1 MKKRLLAMMMAI
13 VMVMTLLPTSALA
26 VGGDANAPKTS
37 VSVAPDSPVQITKA
51 VSAENGAYKLTLD
64 AYATGTVSTTDPTPS
79 DIVLV
84 LDVSGSMADKLS
96 DKDRQ
101 TKLEALT
108 SAVNSFIDETAA
120 QNAKIT
126 DDAKKNRISIVK
138 FAGDKSDN
146 VGNDTYETGFI
157 FTQTNNYSQ
166 IVKGLT
172 TVDPA
177 GQNSLQAEVN
187 KLTAAGAT
195 SADYGMELAQTALQ
209 GSAADRHKVVV
220 FFTDGEP
227 NHDNGFNVKV
237 AAAAINSAKTLKT
250 DGAKIYTIGVMKG
263 ADPNDTNSNINKY
276 MNAVSSNY
284 PNASATVTEYVFRP
298 DEINITLGD
307 SAEGSYYK
315 AASDASEL
323 THIFDEIST
332 EITSGVE
339 ADDTSVLTDTISEY
353 FVPSGITAAA
363 DGKVSGGVKVFKV
376 EASGTDAAP
385 EWGTPVDITGQ
396 VAVTL
401 KGKTIEVT
409 GFDYSDKGNLV
420 VNKNGNWQGYKLQ
433 LEFNIAADTACT
445 TWQSGTHYYPTNVA
459 GANNAEN
466 AGLAYGENGK
476 TELTESPEVAVT
488 AYSVTYNGNG
498 NDGGNAVTDAKAYIP
513 GATVTVQKNTF
524 TKTGYQFT
532 AWNTQANGEGT
543 AYTETFTMAKENVDL
558 YAQWTKDESATKK
571 ASYSVE
577 YYKDEN
583 KDDTQTVQQDIW
595 VGDNIL
601 TVNKEAI
608 NTTDKYAGYVFDK
621 TDPETIPDTIADKG
635 VIKVYY
641 AKDENGDQIPDKY
654 QALVKF
660 ESADATKGT
669 VAGTGAVQVFTFK
682 NAEGEYL
689 TSGNVTP
696 SLANV
701 TTTPADGF
709 AFDIWTKDG
718 EQADPSQ
725 LIPNVNGG
733 TTIIFKANWKSNVVT
748 ITFDANG
755 GAWAA
760 DVANYT
766 MDADNK
772 TASKT
777 YKPSDK
783 VEKIATDPT
792 NGTKKFVGWGITA
805 DATEPLS
812 LWVLGPKAAKL
823 KELTKGTGIL
833 YAIWEDAAQPTEKL
847 NYTTCQHYIDE
858 KGNEVGTVDVGGVD
872 LLALQGTKISKLI
885 QHLEKDQNYFGQ
897 KYLYDRTKTTVN
909 DAEYKAETMTLN
921 TNGTAID
928 LYYYLDEWNDEND
941 KVTGGDGTPDKYQAL
956 VKFES
961 ADATKGTVTGE
972 GAVQVFTFKDNATK
986 GDVTPA
992 LTNVEL
998 QPKDGF
1004 VFDYWTKDNGTEP
1017 VDLATTIKDVPGG
1030 TTITFKA
1037 NWKSNVVT
1045 ITFDANGGAWAADV
1059 AGYTMNADKT
1069 TASKKFNLSDTV
1081 EKITP
1086 DPVQDGKKFSGW
1098 GVKLD
1103 ENGKPSDKIVAY
1115 PLLETSATAAAHKRI
1130 FDEKPIIF
1138 YAMWEDAAQPTE
1150 KLNYTIHQHYIGSNG
1165 KQDAQF
1171 NDELPKTASAGTKIS
1186 DLIPAELQKNR
1197 KYYYQT
1203 YIYLSSET
1211 KIVNDN
1217 VATPVADDTVLNK
1230 DNTQI
1235 HLYYYLDAWN
1245 DENNTLTGGDN
1256 IPDKYQA
1263 VVTYKVVGG
1272 TWKDKTTDD
1281 QVQVFTLKTK
1291 NEETGVWE
1299 DVTPAPVL
1307 GDTIPTGMISSYSRT
1322 ASQSWDKDITK
1333 DTKVTESVTYTYTF
1347 TKGSSGGGG
1356 GSSSTHYYIS
1366 LKKVDAQDGEALSGA
1381 KFGLY
1386 LDGKQ
1391 IATATSDRNGIVRF
1405 SMGSSNYR
1413 SLTDKSNLYCQE
1425 LTAPEGYKL
1434 SNEKIAVSKKDVST
1448 SSSMSDKNAKTVKN
1462 SRSKTP
1468 SMLNGKDHF
1477 AYIVGYPDKTVHPQS
1492 SITRA
1497 EVATIFFRLLTEE
1510 TRTANATKTNNYAD
1524 VSSDKWYNQAVS
1536 TLSAMGIIKGD
1547 SRGNFN
1553 PNAPITRAEFA
1564 AIAARF
1570 DKTEDVAVASFGD
1583 VATHWAKPEISVAAN
1598 NGWINGYTDGTF
1610 HPDSRITRA
1619 EAMAMINRVLQR
1631 LPESKADLLDGMI
1644 QWSDNADTSKWYYL
1658 AVQEATNSHYYEL
1671 KANQHEKWT
1680 KLRENRDWTE
1690 LEK

>member
-1 MKKRLLAMMMAI
+1 MEVARYAKHSQQSPKGNSTMKGRINMKKRMLAMMMAI

-26 VGGDANAPKTS
+26 AGGDANAPKTS

-84 LDVSGSMADKLS
+84 LDVSGSMDETFGG
-96 DKDRQ
+96 Q
-101 TKLEALT
+101 TKLVALKN
-108 SAVNSFIDETAA
+108 AVNRFIDETAD

-126 DDAKKNRISIVK
+126 DTAKKNRISIVK

-195 SADYGMELAQTALQ
+195 SADYGMALAQTALQ
-209 GSAADRHKVVV
+209 DSTDRNKVVV

-227 NHDNGFNVKV
+227 NHDNDFDVKV

-250 DGAKIYTIGVMKG
+250 AGAKIYTIGVMEG
-263 ADPNDTNSNINKY
+263 ADPNDTTNRNINKY

-284 PNASATVTEYVFRP
+284 PTASATGIKHLLTSK
-298 DEINITLGD
+298 INITWGGR
-307 SAEGSYYK
+307 AEGSYYK
-315 AASDASEL
+315 AASNASEL
-323 THIFDEIST
+323 ANIFDEIST

-353 FVPSGITAAA
+353 FVPSGITADA
-363 DGKVSGGVKVFKV
+363 DGKVNSGVKVSKV
-376 EASGTDAAP
+376 AASGTGAAP
-385 EWGTPVDITGQ
+385 EWGTPEDITSQ
-396 VAVTL
+396 VTVTL
-401 KGKTIEVT
+401 NGKTIEVT
-409 GFDYSDKGNLV
+409 GFDYSDKDSLV
-420 VNKNGNWQGYKLQ
+420 VQKNGNWQGYKLQ
-433 LEFNIAADTACT
+433 LEFNIAADKECT
-445 TWQSGTHYYPTNVA
+445 TWQSGTYYYPTNVA
-459 GANNAEN
+459 EANNKKN

-498 NDGGNAVTDAKAYIP
+498 STGGEVTDAKAYIP

-532 AWNTQANGEGT
+532 AWNTQENGKGT
-543 AYTETFTMAKENVDL
+543 AYTDTTDTFTMANENVTL
-558 YAQWTKDESATKK
+558 YAQWEKDENVTKD
-571 ASYSVE
+571 ASYRVE
-577 YYKDEN
+577 YYKDGEN
-583 KDDTQTVQQDIW
+583 VVGDTQTVQQNIW
-595 VGDNIL
+595 VGSNTL
-601 TVNKEAI
+601 TVNKADI
-608 NTTDKYAGYVFDK
+608 NTKDKYAGYVFEK
-621 TDPETIPDTIADKG
+621 TEPASIPETIEDKG

-660 ESADATKGT
+660 ESADATKG
-669 VAGTGAVQVFTFK
+669 A
-682 NAEGEYL
+682 
-689 TSGNVTP
+689 
-696 SLANV
+696 
-701 TTTPADGF
+701 
-709 AFDIWTKDG
+709 
-718 EQADPSQ
+718 
-725 LIPNVNGG
+725 
-733 TTIIFKANWKSNVVT
+733 
-748 ITFDANG
+748 
-755 GAWAA
+755 
-760 DVANYT
+760 
-766 MDADNK
+766 
-772 TASKT
+772 
-777 YKPSDK
+777 
-783 VEKIATDPT
+783 
-792 NGTKKFVGWGITA
+792 
-805 DATEPLS
+805 
-812 LWVLGPKAAKL
+812 
-823 KELTKGTGIL
+823 
-833 YAIWEDAAQPTEKL
+833 
-847 NYTTCQHYIDE
+847 
-858 KGNEVGTVDVGGVD
+858 
-872 LLALQGTKISKLI
+872 
-885 QHLEKDQNYFGQ
+885 
-897 KYLYDRTKTTVN
+897 
-909 DAEYKAETMTLN
+909 
-921 TNGTAID
+921 
-928 LYYYLDEWNDEND
+928 
-941 KVTGGDGTPDKYQAL
+941 VTGK
-956 VKFES
+956 
-961 ADATKGTVTGE
+961 

-1017 VDLATTIKDVPGG
+1017 VDPATTIKDVPGG

-1045 ITFDANGGAWAADV
+1045 ITFDANGGAWAEDV
-1059 AGYTMNADKT
+1059 AGYTMGAENK
-1069 TASKKFNLSDTV
+1069 TASKKFKLSDTV

-1086 DPVQDGKKFSGW
+1086 DPANGTKKFVGW
-1098 GVKLD
+1098 GISADATEPLSLWVLSPKAAKLK
-1103 ENGKPSDKIVAY
+1103 ELTKGTGI
-1115 PLLETSATAAAHKRI
+1115 L
-1130 FDEKPIIF
+1130 
-1138 YAMWEDAAQPTE
+1138 YAIWEDAAQPTE
-1150 KLNYTIHQHYIGSNG
+1150 KLNYTTRQHYI
-1165 KQDAQF
+1165 
-1171 NDELPKTASAGTKIS
+1171 DEKGNEVATVDVGGVDLLALQGTKIS
-1186 DLIPAELQKNR
+1186 DLIKHLETDQNYFGQK
-1197 KYYYQT
+1197 
-1203 YIYLSSET
+1203 YLYDGT
-1211 KIVNDN
+1211 KTTVND
-1217 VATPVADDTVLNK
+1217 AAYKADTMTLDTK
-1230 DNTQI
+1230 GTAID
-1235 HLYYYLDAWN
+1235 LYYYLDEWN
-1245 DENNTLTGGDN
+1245 DKDDTLTGGDGTPDCQQAVVNFLADPNGTVSKDGATQVFTLKKGKDGKYSDSVTPANVTPIPNENFVFDIWTKDNDETGVNPFVAQTLNGGDKVTYTAHFAADKIGPENKPDN

-1272 TWKDKTTDD
+1272 TWKDGKTDD
-1281 QVQVFTLKTK
+1281 QVQVFTLKNK
-1291 NEETGVWE
+1291 NADGAWVE
-1299 DVTPAPVL
+1299 VTPAPVL

-1356 GSSSTHYYIS
+1356 GSSTHYYIS

-1448 SSSMSDKNAKTVKN
+1448 SSSTSDKNAKTVKN

-1468 SMLNGKDHF
+1468 SMLNGEDHF

-1524 VSSDKWYNQAVS
+1524 VSSDNWYNQAVS

-1570 DKTEDVAVASFGD
+1570 DKTEDVAAASFGD
-1583 VATHWAKPEISVAAN
+1583 VAMHWAKPEISVAAN

-1610 HPDSRITRA
+1610 HPDSKITRA

>member
-420 VNKNGNWQGYKLQ
+420 VNKNGNWQGSKLQ

-476 TELTESPEVAVT
+476 TELTESPAVAVT

-498 NDGGNAVTDAKAYIP
+498 STGGNAVTDAKAYIP

-524 TKTGYQFT
+524 TKTGYRFT

-543 AYTETFTMAKENVDL
+543 PYTDTFTMANENVTL
-558 YAQWTKDESATKK
+558 YAQWAKDENATKK

-577 YYKDEN
+577 YYKDGK

-595 VGDNIL
+595 VGSNTL
-601 TVNKEAI
+601 TVNKADI
-608 NTTDKYAGYVFDK
+608 NTKDKYAGYVFEK
-621 TDPETIPDTIADKG
+621 TEPASIPETIEDNG

-641 AKDENGDQIPDKY
+641 AKDENGNGTPDYKETKY
-654 QALVKF
+654 
-660 ESADATKGT
+660 TIT
-669 VAGTGAVQVFTFK
+669 YVAGTTDTVTGLPKAVPGVLAGTEQTVSSEKPTREGYTFSGWQAPEGVTVTDNKFTMPAK
-682 NAEGEYL
+682 
-689 TSGNVTP
+689 NVTFTAQWT
-696 SLANV
+696 AN
-701 TTTPADGF
+701 D
-709 AFDIWTKDG
+709 
-718 EQADPSQ
+718 
-725 LIPNVNGG
+725 
-733 TTIIFKANWKSNVVT
+733 VT
-748 ITFDANG
+748 ITFNANG
-755 GAWAA
+755 GEWAEN
-760 DVANYT
+760 ANVDDYT
-766 MDADNK
+766 LIDNNTK
-772 TASKT
+772 ASKT
-777 YKPSDK
+777 YQPSEA
-783 VEKIATDPT
+783 VAKIATDPVW
-792 NGTKKFVGWGITA
+792 NGHTFNGWYVRIPGKTGEEPEKYFITVWNAALQAQRIQEYGGVIYA
-805 DATEPLS
+805 DWT
-812 LWVLGPKAAKL
+812 GAAPAGQC
-823 KELTKGTGIL
+823 T
-833 YAIWEDAAQPTEKL
+833 
-847 NYTTCQHYIDE
+847 YTTRQHYIDE
-858 KGNEVGTVDVGGVD
+858 KGNEVATVDVGGAD
-872 LLALQGTKISKLI
+872 LLALQGTKISDLI
-885 QHLEKDQNYFGQ
+885 KHLETDQNYFGQ
-897 KYLYDRTKTTVN
+897 KYLYDGTKTTVN
-909 DAEYKAETMTLN
+909 DAAYKAETMTLD
-921 TNGTAID
+921 TKGTAID
-928 LYYYLDEWNDEND
+928 LYYYLDEWNDKDD

-1186 DLIPAELQKNR
+1186 DLIPAELQENR

-1347 TKGSSGGGG
+1347 TQGSSGGGG

>member
-1 MKKRLLAMMMAI
+1 MKKRMLAMMMAI

-26 VGGDANAPKTS
+26 ADGVGEPSETNSGAVFSKTVHQENNGDVK
-37 VSVAPDSPVQITKA
+37 ITLEA
-51 VSAENGAYKLTLD
+51 W
-64 AYATGTVSTTDPTPS
+64 ATGQTVQTTKQQPL

-84 LDVSGSMADKLS
+84 LDQSGSMANNFDKKTS
-96 DKDRQ
+96 RQ
-101 TKLEALT
+101 AAMKN
-108 SAVNSFIDETAA
+108 AVNGFIDKVAKNYTEGAA
-120 QNAKIT
+120 H
-126 DDAKKNRISIVK
+126 RISIVTFGSEAK
-138 FAGDKSDN
+138 VLQNWTKVDANGTDDLKNKVS
-146 VGNDTYETGFI
+146 GLPET
-157 FTQTNNYSQ
+157 
-166 IVKGLT
+166 
-172 TVDPA
+172 P
-177 GQNSLQAEVN
+177 
-187 KLTAAGAT
+187 AGAT
-195 SADYGMELAQTALQ
+195 NVAEGMTKAQTQLSNAQ
-209 GSAADRHKVVV
+209 KDHKKVVV
-220 FFTDGEP
+220 VFTDGVP
-227 NHDNGFNVKV
+227 TTHSDFSTKV
-237 AAAAINSAKTLKT
+237 ATNAIETAKALKDNQT
-250 DGAKIYTIGVMKG
+250 EIYTIGIFNGVNANQLYGEKWAYLFYKDVPCTG
-263 ADPNDTNSNINKY
+263 EVGSYWGGSSAASLFGGNDFADIDVAAGNRFLNYLSSNFAEVTSIGVERGRYDPSNTLVDGTGYKITQNFDRFSSDYYLTATDSASLNNVFTQISQNINS
-276 MNAVSSNY
+276 AVNEKLDTTAVVKDTMTEYFNLPANTDDIKVYTQNY
-284 PNASATVTEYVFRP
+284 KGNNQWDARQPITATV
-298 DEINITLGD
+298 
-307 SAEGSYYK
+307 A
-315 AASDASEL
+315 
-323 THIFDEIST
+323 IS
-332 EITSGVE
+332 
-339 ADDTSVLTDTISEY
+339 
-353 FVPSGITAAA
+353 
-363 DGKVSGGVKVFKV
+363 
-376 EASGTDAAP
+376 
-385 EWGTPVDITGQ
+385 
-396 VAVTL
+396 
-401 KGKTIEVT
+401 
-409 GFDYSDKGNLV
+409 
-420 VNKNGNWQGYKLQ
+420 NK
-433 LEFNIAADTACT
+433 
-445 TWQSGTHYYPTNVA
+445 
-459 GANNAEN
+459 
-466 AGLAYGENGK
+466 
-476 TELTESPEVAVT
+476 
-488 AYSVTYNGNG
+488 
-498 NDGGNAVTDAKAYIP
+498 
-513 GATVTVQKNTF
+513 TVTV
-524 TKTGYQFT
+524 TGYDYAKNFVSEAKKSDDSYGQKLVIEFT
-532 AWNTQANGEGT
+532 ITPDLEKLAQDEKVKVDTNTGAGLYLGETAVARGESGEASFCGVKYDANGGKGT
-543 AYTETFTMAKENVDL
+543 VPATQIGVNGTTFDVPASCDTLKKDKAVLLGFSEEKKDLVTNESDAADVVAKSTPANGMLATL
-558 YAQWTKDESATKK
+558 YAVW
-571 ASYSVE
+571 
-577 YYKDEN
+577 
-583 KDDTQTVQQDIW
+583 
-595 VGDNIL
+595 
-601 TVNKEAI
+601 
-608 NTTDKYAGYVFDK
+608 
-621 TDPETIPDTIADKG
+621 
-635 VIKVYY
+635 
-641 AKDENGDQIPDKY
+641 AKDENDNGTPDYSETKY
-654 QALVKF
+654 TITYA
-660 ESADATKGT
+660 
-669 VAGTGAVQVFTFK
+669 AGTTDIVNNMPDAVTGVLAGTEQTVSTVNPTREGYTFSRWQEPEGVTVTDNKFTMPK
-682 NAEGEYL
+682 N
-689 TSGNVTP
+689 NVTFT
-696 SLANV
+696 AQW
-701 TTTPADGF
+701 TPND
-709 AFDIWTKDG
+709 
-718 EQADPSQ
+718 
-725 LIPNVNGG
+725 
-733 TTIIFKANWKSNVVT
+733 VT

-755 GAWAA
+755 GAWTDAV
-760 DVANYT
+760 DGYT
-766 MDADNK
+766 MNADK
-772 TASKT
+772 TKASKT
-777 YKPSDK
+777 YKPSD
-783 VEKIATDPT
+783 VVTKIPTDPVQAGKT
-792 NGTKKFVGWGITA
+792 FNGWYIMVSGKKEPVVWTSFIKAQLIHQHGGVIYA
-805 DATEPLS
+805 DWT
-812 LWVLGPKAAKL
+812 GAAPAGQC
-823 KELTKGTGIL
+823 T
-833 YAIWEDAAQPTEKL
+833 
-847 NYTTCQHYIDE
+847 YTTRQHYIDE
-858 KGNEVGTVDVGGVD
+858 KGNEVATVDVGGAD
-872 LLALQGTKISKLI
+872 LLALQGTKISDLI
-885 QHLEKDQNYFGQ
+885 KHLEKDQTYYGQ
-897 KYLYDRTKTTVN
+897 KYLYDRNKTTVN
-909 DAEYKAETMTLN
+909 GAAYADTMTLD
-921 TNGTAID
+921 TNGTPID
-928 LYYYLDEWNDEND
+928 LYYYLDAWNDKD
-941 KVTGGDGTPDKYQAL
+941 DTLTGGDGIPDKYQAL

-961 ADATKGTVTGE
+961 ADATKGTVTGK

-1045 ITFDANGGAWAADV
+1045 ITFDANGGAWAVDV

-1069 TASKKFNLSDTV
+1069 TASKKFKLSDTV

-1086 DPVQDGKKFSGW
+1086 DPANGTKKFVGW
-1098 GVKLD
+1098 GISADATEPLSLWVLSPKAAKLK
-1103 ENGKPSDKIVAY
+1103 ELTK
-1115 PLLETSATAAAHKRI
+1115 ETGI
-1130 FDEKPIIF
+1130 L
-1138 YAMWEDAAQPTE
+1138 YAIWEDAAQPTE

-1186 DLIPAELQKNR
+1186 DLIPAELQKDR
-1197 KYYYQT
+1197 EYYYQT

-1245 DENNTLTGGDN
+1245 DKDDTLTGGDD

-1272 TWKDKTTDD
+1272 TWKDGKTDD

-1291 NEETGVWE
+1291 NKETGVWE
-1299 DVTPAPVL
+1299 DVTPAPTL
-1307 GDTIPTGMISSYSRT
+1307 GNTIPTGMISSYSRT

-1448 SSSMSDKNAKTVKN
+1448 SSSTSDKNAKTVKN

-1570 DKTEDVAVASFGD
+1570 DKTENVAAASFGD

-1680 KLRENRDWTE
+1680 KLRENRDWTQ

>member
-1 MKKRLLAMMMAI
+1 M
-13 VMVMTLLPTSALA
+13 
-26 VGGDANAPKTS
+26 
-37 VSVAPDSPVQITKA
+37 
-51 VSAENGAYKLTLD
+51 
-64 AYATGTVSTTDPTPS
+64 
-79 DIVLV
+79 
-84 LDVSGSMADKLS
+84 
-96 DKDRQ
+96 
-101 TKLEALT
+101 
-108 SAVNSFIDETAA
+108 
-120 QNAKIT
+120 
-126 DDAKKNRISIVK
+126 
-138 FAGDKSDN
+138 
-146 VGNDTYETGFI
+146 
-157 FTQTNNYSQ
+157 
-166 IVKGLT
+166 
-172 TVDPA
+172 
-177 GQNSLQAEVN
+177 
-187 KLTAAGAT
+187 
-195 SADYGMELAQTALQ
+195 
-209 GSAADRHKVVV
+209 
-220 FFTDGEP
+220 
-227 NHDNGFNVKV
+227 
-237 AAAAINSAKTLKT
+237 AAAAINRAKELKT
-250 DGAKIYTIGVMKG
+250 AGAKIYTIGVMEG
-263 ADPNDTNSNINKY
+263 ADPNDRNRNINKY

-284 PNASATVTEYVFRP
+284 PTASATWKKHLLSS
-298 DEINITLGD
+298 EINITWGD
-307 SAEGSYYK
+307 RAEGSSYYK
-315 AASDASEL
+315 ATSNASEL
-323 THIFDEIST
+323 TNIFGEIST

-363 DGKVSGGVKVFKV
+363 DGKVNSGVKVSKV
-376 EASGTDAAP
+376 AASGTGAAP
-385 EWGTPVDITGQ
+385 AWGTPEEITDP

-401 KGKTIEVT
+401 EGKTIKVT
-409 GFDYSDKGNLV
+409 GFNYSDKGNLV

-543 AYTETFTMAKENVDL
+543 AYTETTDTFTMANENVTL
-558 YAQWTKDESATKK
+558 YAQWAKDESATKK

-577 YYKDEN
+577 YYKDGEN
-583 KDDTQTVQQDIW
+583 VVGDTQTVQQDIW
-595 VGDNIL
+595 VGSNTL
-601 TVNKEAI
+601 TVNKADI
-608 NTTDKYAGYVFDK
+608 NTKDKYAGYVFDK

-641 AKDENGDQIPDKY
+641 AKDENKDGIPDKYQATVTFKVVNGSWSDGDTNDQKRTVTLYEKNATTGVWTLCSEADRTINVPTGMKPATGYVENSGAWNNQAITDGKVVVAADATYTYTFNAMNQYTVTVNYLIENTTTQLKSSYSTTVSHGAAYDVTAQVPATLTYGEKNDNYVKVSSDAETGNASDNVIINVYYALDNWKDAEQTEDENDKDSLTGGDGTPDKY

-660 ESADATKGT
+660 ESADATKGAVT
-669 VAGTGAVQVFTFK
+669 GTGAVQVFTFK

-709 AFDIWTKDG
+709 AFDIWTKDK
-718 EQADPSQ
+718 DVDS
-725 LIPNVNGG
+725 VNPE
-733 TTIIFKANWKSNVVT
+733 A
-748 ITFDANG
+748 
-755 GAWAA
+755 
-760 DVANYT
+760 T
-766 MDADNK
+766 M
-772 TASKT
+772 
-777 YKPSDK
+777 
-783 VEKIATDPT
+783 
-792 NGTKKFVGWGITA
+792 
-805 DATEPLS
+805 
-812 LWVLGPKAAKL
+812 
-823 KELTKGTGIL
+823 
-833 YAIWEDAAQPTEKL
+833 
-847 NYTTCQHYIDE
+847 
-858 KGNEVGTVDVGGVD
+858 
-872 LLALQGTKISKLI
+872 
-885 QHLEKDQNYFGQ
+885 
-897 KYLYDRTKTTVN
+897 
-909 DAEYKAETMTLN
+909 
-921 TNGTAID
+921 
-928 LYYYLDEWNDEND
+928 
-941 KVTGGDGTPDKYQAL
+941 
-956 VKFES
+956 ES
-961 ADATKGTVTGE
+961 
-972 GAVQVFTFKDNATK
+972 
-986 GDVTPA
+986 
-992 LTNVEL
+992 
-998 QPKDGF
+998 
-1004 VFDYWTKDNGTEP
+1004 
-1017 VDLATTIKDVPGG
+1017 VPGG

-1037 NWKSNVVT
+1037 H
-1045 ITFDANGGAWAADV
+1045 FAAD
-1059 AGYTMNADKT
+1059 K
-1069 TASKKFNLSDTV
+1069 
-1081 EKITP
+1081 
-1086 DPVQDGKKFSGW
+1086 
-1098 GVKLD
+1098 
-1103 ENGKPSDKIVAY
+1103 
-1115 PLLETSATAAAHKRI
+1115 
-1130 FDEKPIIF
+1130 
-1138 YAMWEDAAQPTE
+1138 
-1150 KLNYTIHQHYIGSNG
+1150 IGS
-1165 KQDAQF
+1165 
-1171 NDELPKTASAGTKIS
+1171 E
-1186 DLIPAELQKNR
+1186 
-1197 KYYYQT
+1197 
-1203 YIYLSSET
+1203 
-1211 KIVNDN
+1211 
-1217 VATPVADDTVLNK
+1217 NK
-1230 DNTQI
+1230 P
-1235 HLYYYLDAWN
+1235 
-1245 DENNTLTGGDN
+1245 DN

-1272 TWKDKTTDD
+1272 TWKDGKTDA

-1291 NEETGVWE
+1291 NADGAWVEA
-1299 DVTPAPVL
+1299 TPAPVL
-1307 GDTIPTGMISSYSRT
+1307 GETIPTGMISSYSRT

-1570 DKTEDVAVASFGD
+1570 DKTEDVAAASFGD

>member
-1 MKKRLLAMMMAI
+1 
-13 VMVMTLLPTSALA
+13 MVGTPSNVTNANGTVTWNIGDITEEPQSIQFKVKPKDGKYGKLYTNESVELSYTDCDGWNQQIKDTKTTEKPQIGNPYIKIANPARAYT
-26 VGGDANAPKTS
+26 VEYYYDDVKGDAPAGAPTGS
-37 VSVAPDSPVQITKA
+37 TANVGDTVTISAGDSAGAMQFPKQTTVGTENYAFDEDAANVLNTTIVEDATKN
-51 VSAENGAYKLTLD
+51 VLKVH
-64 AYATGTVSTTDPTPS
+64 YATDKNGDGTPDYSENKYTITYAAGTTDT
-79 DIVLV
+79 V
-84 LDVSGSMADKLS
+84 
-96 DKDRQ
+96 
-101 TKLEALT
+101 
-108 SAVNSFIDETAA
+108 
-120 QNAKIT
+120 
-126 DDAKKNRISIVK
+126 
-138 FAGDKSDN
+138 
-146 VGNDTYETGFI
+146 TG
-157 FTQTNNYSQ
+157 
-166 IVKGLT
+166 L
-172 TVDPA
+172 P
-177 GQNSLQAEVN
+177 AEVN
-187 KLTAAGAT
+187 GVLAGT
-195 SADYGMELAQTALQ
+195 KQT
-209 GSAADRHKVVV
+209 
-220 FFTDGEP
+220 
-227 NHDNGFNVKV
+227 
-237 AAAAINSAKTLKT
+237 
-250 DGAKIYTIGVMKG
+250 
-263 ADPNDTNSNINKY
+263 
-276 MNAVSSNY
+276 VSSEKPTREGY
-284 PNASATVTEYVFRP
+284 TFSGWQAPEGVTVT
-298 DEINITLGD
+298 
-307 SAEGSYYK
+307 
-315 AASDASEL
+315 
-323 THIFDEIST
+323 
-332 EITSGVE
+332 
-339 ADDTSVLTDTISEY
+339 
-353 FVPSGITAAA
+353 
-363 DGKVSGGVKVFKV
+363 
-376 EASGTDAAP
+376 
-385 EWGTPVDITGQ
+385 
-396 VAVTL
+396 
-401 KGKTIEVT
+401 
-409 GFDYSDKGNLV
+409 GN
-420 VNKNGNWQGYKLQ
+420 K
-433 LEFNIAADTACT
+433 FTM
-445 TWQSGTHYYPTNVA
+445 P
-459 GANNAEN
+459 ANN
-466 AGLAYGENGK
+466 
-476 TELTESPEVAVT
+476 V
-488 AYSVTYNGNG
+488 
-498 NDGGNAVTDAKAYIP
+498 
-513 GATVTVQKNTF
+513 TF
-524 TKTGYQFT
+524 T
-532 AWNTQANGEGT
+532 
-543 AYTETFTMAKENVDL
+543 
-558 YAQWTKDESATKK
+558 AQWT
-571 ASYSVE
+571 
-577 YYKDEN
+577 
-583 KDDTQTVQQDIW
+583 
-595 VGDNIL
+595 
-601 TVNKEAI
+601 
-608 NTTDKYAGYVFDK
+608 
-621 TDPETIPDTIADKG
+621 
-635 VIKVYY
+635 
-641 AKDENGDQIPDKY
+641 
-654 QALVKF
+654 
-660 ESADATKGT
+660 
-669 VAGTGAVQVFTFK
+669 
-682 NAEGEYL
+682 
-689 TSGNVTP
+689 
-696 SLANV
+696 
-701 TTTPADGF
+701 
-709 AFDIWTKDG
+709 
-718 EQADPSQ
+718 
-725 LIPNVNGG
+725 PND
-733 TTIIFKANWKSNVVT
+733 VT

-847 NYTTCQHYIDE
+847 NYTTRQHYIDE

-928 LYYYLDEWNDEND
+928 LYYYLDAWNDKDD

-961 ADATKGTVTGE
+961 ADATKGAVTGK
-972 GAVQVFTFKDNATK
+972 GAVQVFTFKDTDGKYLTSGN
-986 GDVTPA
+986 VTPSLA
-992 LTNVEL
+992 NVTTT
-998 QPKDGF
+998 PADGF
-1004 VFDYWTKDNGTEP
+1004 AFDIWTKDKD
-1017 VDLATTIKDVPGG
+1017 VDSVNPEATMESVPGG
-1030 TTITFKA
+1030 TTIIFKA

-1045 ITFDANGGAWAADV
+1045 ITFDANGGAWAAAVD
-1059 AGYTMNADKT
+1059 GYEMKDNNTK
-1069 TASKKFNLSDTV
+1069 ASKTYKPSEAV
-1081 EKITP
+1081 AKIPT
-1086 DPVQDGKKFSGW
+1086 DPVQAGKTFNGW
-1098 GVKLD
+1098 YVKIPGKTGEEPEKYFITVWNAALQAQRIHQYGGVIYAD
-1103 ENGKPSDKIVAY
+1103 WTG
-1115 PLLETSATAAAHKRI
+1115 AAPAG
-1130 FDEKPIIF
+1130 
-1138 YAMWEDAAQPTE
+1138 QCT
-1150 KLNYTIHQHYIGSNG
+1150 YTTRQHYINEKGVE
-1165 KQDAQF
+1165 
-1171 NDELPKTASAGTKIS
+1171 ELAVNIMVQSAEKGTKIS
-1186 DLIPAELQKNR
+1186 DLIKHLEKD
-1197 KYYYQT
+1197 QT
-1203 YIYLSSET
+1203 YYGQNYFYDRTKTTVNGDAYNAET
-1211 KIVNDN
+1211 M
-1217 VATPVADDTVLNK
+1217 TLNTNGTAI
-1230 DNTQI
+1230 D
-1235 HLYYYLDAWN
+1235 LYYYLDAWN
-1245 DENNTLTGGDN
+1245 DKDDKVTGGDGTPDKYQALVKFESADATKGAVTGKGAVQVFTFKDTDGKYLTSGN
-1256 IPDKYQA
+1256 VTPSLANVTTTPADGFAFDIWTKDKDVDSVNPEATMESVPGGTTITFKAHFAADKIGPENKPDVIPDKYQA

-1291 NEETGVWE
+1291 NKETGVWE

-1570 DKTEDVAVASFGD
+1570 DKTEDVAAASFGD

>member
-84 LDVSGSMADKLS
+84 LDVSGSMADTLS
-96 DKDRQ
+96 NTDQ
-101 TKLEALT
+101 TKLDALK
-108 SAVNSFIDETAA
+108 SAVNTFIDRTAD

-126 DDAKKNRISIVK
+126 DTAKKNKISIVK
-138 FAGDKSDN
+138 FAGKMSN
-146 VGNDTYETGFI
+146 KIGNDTYDTGI
-157 FTQTNNYSQ
+157 WPLTNKNNYSQ

-172 TVDPA
+172 PVDQN
-177 GQNSLQAEVN
+177 GQNDLKAEVN

-195 SADYGMELAQTALQ
+195 SADYGMDLAQTALQ
-209 GSAADRHKVVV
+209 DSAADRHKVVV

-476 TELTESPEVAVT
+476 TELTESPAVAVT

-498 NDGGNAVTDAKAYIP
+498 STGGNAVTDAKAYIP

-524 TKTGYQFT
+524 TKTGYRFT

-543 AYTETFTMAKENVDL
+543 PYTDTFTMANENVTL
-558 YAQWTKDESATKK
+558 YAQWAKDENATKK

-577 YYKDEN
+577 YYKDGK

-595 VGDNIL
+595 VGSNTL
-601 TVNKEAI
+601 TVNKADI
-608 NTTDKYAGYVFDK
+608 NTKDKYAGYVFEK
-621 TDPETIPDTIADKG
+621 TEPASIPETIEDNG

-641 AKDENGDQIPDKY
+641 AKDENGNGTPDYKETKY
-654 QALVKF
+654 
-660 ESADATKGT
+660 TIT
-669 VAGTGAVQVFTFK
+669 YVAGTTDTVTGLPKAVPGVLAGTEQTVSSEKPTREGYTFSGWQAPEGVTVTDNKFTMPAK
-682 NAEGEYL
+682 
-689 TSGNVTP
+689 NVTFTAQWT
-696 SLANV
+696 AN
-701 TTTPADGF
+701 D
-709 AFDIWTKDG
+709 
-718 EQADPSQ
+718 
-725 LIPNVNGG
+725 
-733 TTIIFKANWKSNVVT
+733 VT
-748 ITFDANG
+748 ITFNANG
-755 GAWAA
+755 GEWAEN
-760 DVANYT
+760 ANVDDYT
-766 MDADNK
+766 LIDNNTK
-772 TASKT
+772 ASKT
-777 YKPSDK
+777 YQPSEA
-783 VEKIATDPT
+783 VAKIATDPVW
-792 NGTKKFVGWGITA
+792 NGHTFNGWYVRIPGKTGEEPEKYFITVWNAALQAQRIQEYGGVIYA
-805 DATEPLS
+805 DWT
-812 LWVLGPKAAKL
+812 GAAPAGQC
-823 KELTKGTGIL
+823 T
-833 YAIWEDAAQPTEKL
+833 
-847 NYTTCQHYIDE
+847 YTTRQHYIDE
-858 KGNEVGTVDVGGVD
+858 KGNEVATVDVGGAD
-872 LLALQGTKISKLI
+872 LLALQGTKISDLI
-885 QHLEKDQNYFGQ
+885 KHLETDQNYFGQ
-897 KYLYDRTKTTVN
+897 KYLYDGTKTTVN
-909 DAEYKAETMTLN
+909 DAAYKAETMTLN

-1186 DLIPAELQKNR
+1186 DLIPAELQENR